1 MAGTDK
7 EIRRELGEERAQLAA
22 AVGTLRSEFRRVV
35 GVGAKVKTALPVAAL
50 GLGGLGATVR
60 LLRLRR
66 RR

>member
-7 EIRRELGEERAQLAA
+7 EIRRELGEERAQLAE
-22 AVGTLRSEFRRVV
+22 AVGTLRTEFRRMI

-50 GLGGLGATVR
+50 GLGGLGGLVR